1 MSISPSLASETAS
14 PAGTPF
20 PVETDIYILPDGRII
35 VADLPAEL
43 ADRLAQLGH
52 VEPCEITS
60 HDTTHPVTGTT

>member
-1 MSISPSLASETAS
+1 
-14 PAGTPF
+14 
-20 PVETDIYILPDGRII
+20 VETDIYILPDGRII